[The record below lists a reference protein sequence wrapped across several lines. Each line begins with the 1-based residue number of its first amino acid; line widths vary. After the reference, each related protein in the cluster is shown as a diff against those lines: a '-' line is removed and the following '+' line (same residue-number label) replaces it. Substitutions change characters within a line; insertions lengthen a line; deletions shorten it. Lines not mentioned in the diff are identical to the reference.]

1 MIFSPLPYRSFK
13 LMSVAGHCRPV
24 KLPGSGDSINSEF
37 DQQGL
42 FIYTPFSFGGTD
54 DQEHKSNKVGKL
66 S

>member
-1 MIFSPLPYRSFK
+1 
-13 LMSVAGHCRPV
+13 MSVAGHCRPV
-24 KLPGSGDSINSEF
+24 KLPGSGDSVNSEF